1 MNVKRALKLILAW
14 VLALTITTGCTAQ
27 TADYYT
33 GTVESDKYGVMTSVS
48 GEVEEIYIDEGTTVN
63 VGDKIACLD
72 TQALSIEK
80 KRLEAVL
87 AGAQADMDRVLKGA
101 RQEEI
106 NQIYQQIAQQD
117 DQVMILK
124 DQLSHTSDTYD
135 KTNKLFESGAASKQ
149 QLDDTAL
156 AKDNATS
163 RLEQAS
169 AQRRLLKEQLN
180 LVLEGATEEE
190 VLAAKSRVEAA
201 QWAVEAVQD
210 KISNAVIT
218 AKHSGTI
225 DTLYFNKGEQYV
237 ALSKFADIVDLENTT
252 VRIYVEEKNLHRV
265 EVGGQVRVGV
275 DYDTSLN
282 LVGHIE
288 YVASEG
294 EFTPKNLES
303 KENRQEVV
311 YEIRIRIEDEDR
323 VLKPGMLVDVFLGD
337 DSDAK

>member
-1 MNVKRALKLILAW
+1 MNVKRVLKLILAGT
-14 VLALTITTGCTAQ
+14 LILSIMTACTAQ
-27 TADYYT
+27 IPNYYT

-48 GEVEEIYIDEGTTVN
+48 GEIEEIYIDEGQTVSP
-63 VGDKIACLD
+63 GDKIGRLD
-72 TQALSIEK
+72 TEALSIEK

-87 AGAQADMDRVLKGA
+87 AGAQADLDRILKGA

-124 DQLSHTSDTYD
+124 DQLRHVSDTYD
-135 KTNKLFESGAASKQ
+135 KTSKLFESGAASRQ
-149 QLDDTAL
+149 ELDDTAL

-169 AQRRLLKEQLN
+169 AQRSLLKEQLN

-190 VLAAKSRVEAA
+190 VLSAKSRVEAA
-201 QWAVEAVQD
+201 HWAVAAVQD
-210 KISNAVIT
+210 KISNAEIT
-218 AKHSGTI
+218 AKHKGTVE
-225 DTLYFNKGEQYV
+225 TLYFNEGEQYA
-237 ALSKFADIVDLENTT
+237 ALNKFADIVDLESTT

-265 EVGGQVRVGV
+265 EVGGEVRVGV
-275 DYDTSLN
+275 DYDTTLK
-282 LVGHIE
+282 LVGQIE

-311 YEIRIRIEDEDR
+311 YEVRIRIVDENHA
-323 VLKPGMLVDVFLGD
+323 LKPGMLVDVYLGD
-337 DSDAK
+337 DSDA